1 LCIIVLNIEKSTL
14 FPSSFIRLPFDR
26 ILFIVVLFN
35 NNDLMIMF
43 SLELKK
49 INEESPSSPMRLIS
63 LKITFSKYPFLYAI
77 GINVL

>member
-1 LCIIVLNIEKSTL
+1 
-14 FPSSFIRLPFDR
+14 
-26 ILFIVVLFN
+26 
-35 NNDLMIMF
+35 MF